1 MLEACG
7 VSYAAGPKLL
17 LAEVNLSARPGT
29 VTVLIGPNGAGKST
43 LLRILSGELHPS
55 AGDVRLDGKPLMTV
69 PAGHLAQRRAVVPQ
83 ASALAFP
90 FTALEVAMLGATV
103 PGFQLDDAQSRCA
116 AENALGALGMS
127 DVVDRPYAFL
137 SGGEHQRVHIARA
150 LVQLTCA
157 PPLKGTRVLL
167 LDEPTSSLDLAH
179 QAAVLDVMAK
189 QASAQTAVVAV
200 LHDLNLAA
208 AVADELVLLA
218 QGRVASRG
226 KPERVLKDDILSA
239 VYGCQ
244 VAVGRVPENG
254 KPFLLP
260 PALF

>member
-7 VSYAAGPKLL
+7 VSYSAGPKPLL
-17 LAEVNLSARPGT
+17 VEVNIAARPGS

-43 LLRILSGELHPS
+43 LLRILSGELKPS
-55 AGDVRLDGKPLMTV
+55 AGDVRLDGELLNTIP
-69 PAGHLAQRRAVVPQ
+69 PGYLAQRRAVVPQ

-103 PGFQLDDAQSRCA
+103 PGFQLDDTQSRCA
-116 AENALGALGMS
+116 AETTLGTLGMS
-127 DVVDRPYAFL
+127 DVADRPYAFL
-137 SGGEHQRVHIARA
+137 SGGERQRVHIARA
-150 LVQLTCA
+150 LVQLACA

-179 QAAVLDVMAK
+179 QAAVLDVMSK
-189 QASAQTAVVAV
+189 QASAQTAVIAV

-208 AVADELVLLA
+208 AVADELVLLS
-218 QGRVASRG
+218 QGRVARRG
-226 KPERVLKDDILSA
+226 TPETVLKDDILSA
-239 VYGCQ
+239 VYGCPLS
-244 VAVGRVPENG
+244 VGRIPQNG